1 MTLHYANDIPYINDL
16 EPELVNSWLEIDLNA
31 IGKNITYLKSLI
43 PKSGKIMAVV
53 KADAYGH
60 GAIEVAFKAQDIKI
74 VDYLGVANIAEAKIL
89 RQSGVYLPIL
99 VLGSTFDEQLHIALK
114 YNIETTITSYVNIQI
129 LEKIAKELNI
139 QAKVHLKIDSGM
151 GRVGI
156 RPEKLEESLIL
167 LKKSKHIILKGVFT
181 HFAESENI
189 NSNFTD
195 QQIDTFENCLKI
207 IKETGFKNFIIHSA
221 NSSATLICTKSH
233 FDMVREGLAMYG
245 IGDPENDQLLV
256 SLSLKSRI
264 INIKEVPK
272 GSSLGYGRSFF
283 TQVDSLIGIVP
294 IGYADGLP
302 RILSNNQD
310 VIVND
315 HKFPL
320 VGNISM
326 DQCLVDLTST
336 KNNIENIKIGDEVIL
351 IGKSKN
357 QSIKVQEWANKSYK
371 ISYEVLCGFGNRLP
385 RKYID

>member
-31 IGKNITYLKSLI
+31 IGENITYLKSLV
-43 PKSGKIMAVV
+43 PKSTKIMSVV

-114 YNIETTITSYVNIQI
+114 YNIETTITSYSNIQS
-129 LEKIAKELNI
+129 LEKIAKELKI
-139 QAKVHLKIDSGM
+139 KAKVHLKIDSGM

-167 LKKSKHIILKGVFT
+167 LKKSENIILIGVFT

-195 QQIDTFENCLKI
+195 QQINTFENCLKI
-207 IKETGFKNFIIHSA
+207 IKEYGFENFITHSA
-221 NSSATLICTKSH
+221 NSSATLICSKSH

-245 IGDPENDQLLV
+245 IGDPENEHLLS

-272 GSSLGYGRSFF
+272 GSSLGY
-283 TQVDSLIGIVP
+283 
-294 IGYADGLP
+294 
-302 RILSNNQD
+302 
-310 VIVND
+310 
-315 HKFPL
+315 
-320 VGNISM
+320 
-326 DQCLVDLTST
+326 
-336 KNNIENIKIGDEVIL
+336 
-351 IGKSKN
+351 
-357 QSIKVQEWANKSYK
+357 
-371 ISYEVLCGFGNRLP
+371 
-385 RKYID
+385 